1 MLAIGRSF
9 CSGHLCLFRSVRQRA
24 RAAPLVRFPDS
35 AGFNFWVIHGASLA
49 SQHGVVI
56 LTAVTTPNSAA
67 TDLEIAAVYR
77 SYVVRVLVITGA
89 GVSAESGI
97 PTFRGKDGYWR
108 NLDPIKLATPE
119 AFARDP
125 ELVWQWYR
133 ERRQRIRNAQP
144 NTAHKA
150 IAKLAQCADEFLLV
164 TQNVDD
170 LHERA
175 GLAKAEM
182 VQIHGDIFATRCS
195 RCHWRAELCDPH
207 TSDDRDKSGLAGACP
222 SIIEFSEQEGG
233 QENGVPRCTKCGA
246 LVRPG
251 VVWFGEPLPSRETE
265 RVENYLQRD
274 SCGVVIV
281 AGTTATF
288 GYIID
293 WALRASRRG
302 GELIEV
308 NPEETPLS
316 RFATRLVPEPA
327 AVALPRLIDR
337 LVA

>member
-1 MLAIGRSF
+1 MA
-9 CSGHLCLFRSVRQRA
+9 
-24 RAAPLVRFPDS
+24 
-35 AGFNFWVIHGASLA
+35 NK
-49 SQHGVVI
+49 
-56 LTAVTTPNSAA
+56 
-67 TDLEIAAVYR
+67 
-77 SYVVRVLVITGA
+77 RVLVITGA

-119 AFARDP
+119 AFAADP
-125 ELVWQWYR
+125 KLVWQWYR
-133 ERRQRIRNAQP
+133 ERRHRICNARP
-144 NTAHKA
+144 NPAHEA
-150 IAKLAQCADEFLLV
+150 IAKLAQHADEFLLV

-170 LHERA
+170 LHQRA
-175 GLAKAEM
+175 GLAKADM
-182 VQIHGDIFATRCS
+182 VQIHGDIFVTRCS
-195 RCHWRAELCDPH
+195 RCDFTPH
-207 TSDDRDKSGLAGACP
+207 DHAAPQGFAAAGDH
-222 SIIEFSEQEGG
+222 EEG
-233 QENGVPRCTKCGA
+233 QENGMPRCTQCGA
-246 LVRPG
+246 LMRPG
-251 VVWFGEPLPSRETE
+251 VIWFGEPLPSRETE

-316 RFATRLVPEPA
+316 RFATRLMREPA
-327 AVALPRLIDR
+327 AVALPRIVDALIR
-337 LVA
+337 NR

>member
-1 MLAIGRSF
+1 LQRSTWKLPAI
-9 CSGHLCLFRSVRQRA
+9 V
-24 RAAPLVRFPDS
+24 
-35 AGFNFWVIHGASLA
+35 
-49 SQHGVVI
+49 
-56 LTAVTTPNSAA
+56 
-67 TDLEIAAVYR
+67 DLN
-77 SYVVRVLVITGA
+77 VVRVLVITGA

-119 AFARDP
+119 AFGRNP

-133 ERRQRIRNAQP
+133 ERRQHIRNAQP
-144 NTAHKA
+144 NAGHEA
-150 IAKLAQCADEFLLV
+150 IARLARRAGKFLLV

-175 GLAKAEM
+175 GMVKTDM
-182 VQIHGDIFATRCS
+182 VQIHGDIFLTKCS
-195 RCHWRAELCDPH
+195 HCD
-207 TSDDRDKSGLAGACP
+207 
-222 SIIEFSEQEGG
+222 FQQEQEHE
-233 QENGVPRCTKCGA
+233 QNGVPKCRKCNA
-246 LVRPG
+246 LMRPG
-251 VVWFGEPLPSRETE
+251 VVWFGEPLPARETQ

-293 WALRASRRG
+293 WALRASPRG

-316 RFATRLVPEPA
+316 RFATRLVREPA
-327 AVALPRLIDR
+327 AVALPRIVDQLIN
-337 LVA
+337 